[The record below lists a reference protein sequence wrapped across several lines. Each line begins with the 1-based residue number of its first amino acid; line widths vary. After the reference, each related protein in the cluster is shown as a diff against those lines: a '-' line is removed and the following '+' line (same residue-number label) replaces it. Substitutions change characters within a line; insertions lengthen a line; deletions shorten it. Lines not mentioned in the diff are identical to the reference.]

1 VSDILPGQRPLFDSP
16 TFRPGDAVEIDGELA
31 VIRDQDQDHINLR
44 LPGSQHRT
52 VPAPTWALMC
62 ASQRVKPRSDR

>member
-1 VSDILPGQRPLFDSP
+1 MNDVLQGQRPLFGAPS
-16 TFRPGDAVEIDGELA
+16 FKPGDAVEVDGELA
-31 VIRDQDQDHINLR
+31 VIRDLDQDRVNLR

-52 VPAPTWALMC
+52 VPTPTWTLMC